1 MLRTD
6 PESFSD
12 VMNSFEEYS
21 LSFIFKGNKQKI
33 QCLSSIQS
41 LRIGQKSNVM
51 RGFYVDLTDPLR
63 LSSSSVLRVDP
74 NVTLCLTSDLGSSLT
89 IQSVKSLDLK
99 HLGSYGQQE
108 VQDNGRN
115 DPNRLNG
122 SAVI

>member
-1 MLRTD
+1 M
-6 PESFSD
+6 
-12 VMNSFEEYS
+12 S
-21 LSFIFKGNKQKI
+21 LI
-33 QCLSSIQS
+33 QN
-41 LRIGQKSNVM
+41 LRIDQKSNAM
-51 RGFYVDLTDPLR
+51 RAFYVDLTDTLR
-63 LSSSSVLRVDP
+63 LSFSSVLRVDP
-74 NVTLCLTSDLGSSLT
+74 SVTSFLTSDLGSSLT

>member
-1 MLRTD
+1 MLKLRTD

-12 VMNSFEEYS
+12 VITPFEEYS
-21 LSFIFKGNKQKI
+21 LSFIFKGNNPI
-33 QCLSSIQS
+33 DVINS
-41 LRIGQKSNVM
+41 KSVKNQM
-51 RGFYVDLTDPLR
+51 PCMGFCGPSDPLR

-74 NVTLCLTSDLGSSLT
+74 SVTSSLTSDLGSSLT
-89 IQSVKSLDLK
+89 IQSVKSLDLN
-99 HLGSYGQQE
+99 HSGSYGQQE

>member
-12 VMNSFEEYS
+12 VMTSFEEYS

-74 NVTLCLTSDLGSSLT
+74 SVTSCLTSDPRIVFDNSICKELGFEAPRIIRST
-89 IQSVKSLDLK
+89 
-99 HLGSYGQQE
+99 GGP
-108 VQDNGRN
+108 G
-115 DPNRLNG
+115 
-122 SAVI
+122 

>member
-1 MLRTD
+1 M
-6 PESFSD
+6 
-12 VMNSFEEYS
+12 S
-21 LSFIFKGNKQKI
+21 LI
-33 QCLSSIQS
+33 QN
-41 LRIGQKSNVM
+41 LRIDQKSNAM
-51 RGFYVDLTDPLR
+51 RAFYVDLTDTLR
-63 LSSSSVLRVDP
+63 LSFSSVLRVDP
-74 NVTLCLTSDLGSSLT
+74 SVTSCLTSDLGSSLT

>member
-12 VMNSFEEYS
+12 VMTPLEEYS
-21 LSFIFKGNKQKI
+21 LSFIFIGNNPI
-33 QCLSSIQS
+33 DVINS
-41 LRIGQKSNVM
+41 KSVIKCHAWI
-51 RGFYVDLTDPLR
+51 FVDLKDPLR
-63 LSSSSVLRVDP
+63 LSSSSVLRVDRS
-74 NVTLCLTSDLGSSLT
+74 VTSSLTSDLGSSLT
-89 IQSVKSLDLK
+89 IQSVKSLDLN
-99 HLGSYGQQE
+99 HSGSYGQQE

>member
-6 PESFSD
+6 PGSFSD
-12 VMNSFEEYS
+12 VMTTIVEHS
-21 LSFIFKGNKQKI
+21 LRLILKANEPKI
-33 QCLSSIQS
+33 RWVSLIQS
-41 LRIGQKSNVM
+41 LRISQKSNAM
-51 RGFYVDLTDPLR
+51 LGFYVDLTDPHR

-74 NVTLCLTSDLGSSLT
+74 SVTSSLTSDLGSSLT
-89 IQSVKSLDLK
+89 IQSVKSLDLN
-99 HLGSYGQQE
+99 HSGSYGQQE